1 MNLLSKIAKQSIY
14 LPFIFLFLMTNAKS
28 ATHYVVGVENI
39 EYLPYFDGSA
49 ADNSDYYGFS
59 QKLLTLFAQQHD
71 FKFEFYTLPINRLY
85 KEFIDHH
92 HVDFKYPDNPQWKP
106 SYKASFGDLNEII
119 YSQPTVVTK
128 TGIASLN
135 KNITI
140 DECISFA
147 TVRGFTPQS
156 FKPLMNNENVELIET
171 ANVREL
177 IELLLKERVDLPVFR
192 LPDGTVSKNI
202 HQTFRAFMKES
213 ELIKCPRTGLNR
225 TLYSL
230 RHTYATFAL
239 INDGMDIHALAIQMG
254 TSIGMIERHY
264 SHLTPRLKK
273 DMLTGKRYELSRA
286 EYQEKAL
293 K

>member
-1 MNLLSKIAKQSIY
+1 MLKFDSLKSGSNIFFRLLMNLLSKIAKQSIY

-39 EYLPYFDGSA
+39 EYLPYFDGSG

-140 DECISFA
+140 DECVSFA

-177 IELLLKERVDLPVFR
+177 IELLLKERVECVYISNDVLNYNIVKYFKLTRPVYFQNELPVDLQAF
-192 LPDGTVSKNI
+192 LLSSIDYPDVIKKFD
-202 HQTFRAFMKES
+202 TFLLSHKVQ
-213 ELIKCPRTGLNR
+213 
-225 TLYSL
+225 
-230 RHTYATFAL
+230 
-239 INDGMDIHALAIQMG
+239 IQ
-254 TSIGMIERHY
+254 E
-264 SHLTPRLKK
+264 LKK
-273 DMLTGKRYELSRA
+273 
-286 EYQEKAL
+286 EYQIKN
-293 K
+293 

>member
-135 KNITI
+135 KNIAI
-140 DECISFA
+140 DECVSFA

-177 IELLLKERVDLPVFR
+177 IEMLLKERVECIYISNHVLNYNIVKYFKLTRPVYFQNELPVDLQAF
-192 LPDGTVSKNI
+192 LLSSIDYPDVIKKFD
-202 HQTFRAFMKES
+202 TFLLSHKVQ
-213 ELIKCPRTGLNR
+213 
-225 TLYSL
+225 
-230 RHTYATFAL
+230 
-239 INDGMDIHALAIQMG
+239 IQ
-254 TSIGMIERHY
+254 E
-264 SHLTPRLKK
+264 LKK
-273 DMLTGKRYELSRA
+273 
-286 EYQEKAL
+286 EYQIKN
-293 K
+293 